1 MNLKELGSGESRLET
16 IISYLLII
24 GVVLSIALEIAGI
37 AIFYKSHGN
46 LDILFQD
53 KAMFIQGRNFFSFLY
68 QLFARGPMQ
77 NTGIF
82 LMTLGIAALILTP
95 FVRVI
100 VSALYFAWRKDA
112 AYVLITAFVL
122 IALTTSLALH

>member
-1 MNLKELGSGESRLET
+1 LNLKELGSGESKLET
-16 IISYLLII
+16 TISYLLIV
-24 GVVLSIALEIAGI
+24 GVALSLALEIAGI

-46 LDILFQD
+46 LDILLQD
-53 KAMFIQGRNFFSFLY
+53 KAMFIQGRDFFSFLY

-82 LMTLGIAALILTP
+82 LMTLGVAALILTP

-100 VSALYFAWRKDA
+100 VSAMYFAWKRDA
-112 AYVLITAFVL
+112 KYALITAFVL
-122 IALTTSLALH
+122 VAITVSLALH

>member
-1 MNLKELGSGESRLET
+1 MNLKELGSGESKLET

-24 GVVLSIALEIAGI
+24 GVVLSLALEIAGI